1 MPFIGN
7 ILCDT
12 GNSSSTTSSNSI
24 INISTEFAKILQ
36 TKYMHLA
43 NHIMYNSRFCYQPLR
58 PAFVLNDKLY
68 INTII
73 NPSNIFTWYK
83 YDFKSMTYT
92 ESTIRMDASFGAST
106 ESNITNGDN
115 SNNIQY
121 RDYTYIMPIY
131 KISDSKF
138 WCIVARLY
146 QKDYHRM
153 VGAVIIDYDANTYT
167 KIKILDHAM
176 SLNSNSGFNNIYRID
191 SDIYMNASIQTGNYS
206 STDGFFKINMNNFS
220 FTAIQGGSNFNGCTK
235 STSGEICWFKIGR
248 SYSDS
253 SATPPTITVYIM
265 KNGSISKS
273 FETSAST
280 LSQYTGSNASKS
292 FWDNIA
298 DGDRLQEFKYPR
310 SNIPF
315 IYNPKTGVTFIVH
328 KINTQSHTVMI
339 DVVGEIPNRVM
350 HFISYIH
357 GNKFETAAMNLALY
371 SNYNDGHGD
380 DSYLEPCYEYVS
392 IFDYTNPGKSYI
404 CNHSDVLGFDT
415 SSPIMLQ
422 YDLNFIINN
431 EKEIL

>member
-220 FTAIQGGSNFNGCTK
+220 FTAIQGGFLLGNRLAQKTHFSVDWL
-235 STSGEICWFKIGR
+235 SGALLILLAF
-248 SYSDS
+248 
-253 SATPPTITVYIM
+253 
-265 KNGSISKS
+265 
-273 FETSAST
+273 
-280 LSQYTGSNASKS
+280 L
-292 FWDNIA
+292 
-298 DGDRLQEFKYPR
+298 RL
-310 SNIPF
+310 
-315 IYNPKTGVTFIVH
+315 
-328 KINTQSHTVMI
+328 
-339 DVVGEIPNRVM
+339 
-350 HFISYIH
+350 
-357 GNKFETAAMNLALY
+357 L
-371 SNYNDGHGD
+371 
-380 DSYLEPCYEYVS
+380 
-392 IFDYTNPGKSYI
+392 
-404 CNHSDVLGFDT
+404 
-415 SSPIMLQ
+415 
-422 YDLNFIINN
+422 
-431 EKEIL
+431 

>member
-12 GNSSSTTSSNSI
+12 GNSSSATSSSSI

-36 TKYMHLA
+36 TKYMYLA

-58 PAFVLNDKLY
+58 PAFVLNDVLY

-73 NPSNIFTWYK
+73 NPSNVFTWYK

-106 ESNITNGDN
+106 ESNITNGDDI
-115 SNNIQY
+115 NNIQH
-121 RDYTYIMPIY
+121 RDYTYIMPVY

-146 QKDYHRM
+146 GKDYHRM
-153 VGAVIIDYDANTYT
+153 IGAVIIDYAANTYT
-167 KIKILDHAM
+167 KIKILDYARDL
-176 SLNSNSGFNNIYRID
+176 SSYNSFNHIYRID
-191 SDIYMNASIQTGNYS
+191 SDIYMNTRIQTGSYS
-206 STDGFFKINMNNFS
+206 STDGFFKINTNNFS
-220 FTAIQGGSNFNGCTK
+220 FTKIQSDGGFKGCTK
-235 STSGEICWFKIGR
+235 STSGEICWFTFGR
-248 SYSDS
+248 SYGDS
-253 SATPPTITVYIM
+253 SDTPPTITVYIM

-280 LSQYTGSNASKS
+280 LSQYTGSSISES
-292 FWDNIA
+292 FWYEIA
-298 DGDRLQEFKYPR
+298 DGGGLTEFKYPL

-315 IYNPKTGVTFIVH
+315 IYNPKTGVTIIVH
-328 KINTQSHTVMI
+328 KINTQSHTVMMDI
-339 DVVGEIPNRVM
+339 VGEIPNRVM
-350 HFISYIH
+350 PFISYKH
-357 GNKFETAAMNLALY
+357 GNKFETVAMNLELY
-371 SNYNDGHGD
+371 SSYNNGHGD
-380 DSYLEPCYEYVS
+380 DTYLHPCYEYVS

-404 CNHSDVLGFDT
+404 CNHSGMGFDT

-422 YDLNFIINN
+422 YDLNFILNN